1 MLVPACDAVMVQ
13 LPVLFR
19 VTLAEETPLLS
30 GGDWLPMEQGPVA
43 LKLTCCA
50 LAAPFVVSAVAVTV
64 CGPGNVTELGRAPR
78 TMF

>member
-1 MLVPACDAVMVQ
+1 MPVPACDAVMAQ
-13 LPVLFR
+13 LPVLLR

-43 LKLTCCA
+43 LKLTGN
-50 LAAPFVVSAVAVTV
+50 PFATPLVSAVAVTV
-64 CGPGNVTELGRAPR
+64 CGPGNVTEGRAPR